1 MFSLSKISLANR
13 SVVALLTSIL
23 AVFGFISVGSL
34 KQELFPSLEF
44 PQAAIVTTYPGAAP
58 EVMDTQVSRVIEA
71 AVESVEGVTTTSSTS
86 QSSLS
91 TVRVTFDFG
100 ITSAKVTESL
110 NSALDSVRSTLPT
123 GSNARVISGG
133 LGTIPVLVLSV
144 AADSGDNT
152 EIAKLLPDIAPT
164 LFKKVPGV
172 KDVQIGG
179 IREYRVNMK
188 LNAALMARN
197 GITQQS
203 ITNALRTNG
212 FVIPA
217 GTLQDSEGQITV
229 QVGTPVESVA
239 ALKSLPVVGL
249 NPTQVLTL
257 GEIASVSYELAPI
270 ESISRVDGMPSLA
283 ISITKTQ
290 EGNTV
295 SISRGIKPLEE
306 ELATKLG
313 GNVTIKETFNQAPFV
328 EKSIND
334 LVKEG
339 LLGLT
344 FAILIILVFLRSWR
358 STLVTAISIPTS
370 LLVAFIGLAGF
381 GYSLNLFTLSAL
393 TIAIGRVVDD
403 SIVVIENINRH
414 LAYGEKKIEAIIN
427 SVKEVAGAITAA
439 TLTTVAVFLPIAVV
453 DGLVGQLF
461 RPFAL
466 TFALALVAS
475 LFVSLTIVPVI
486 AYWFL
491 KTPVV
496 EEGMTEA
503 QAKKFADKARKEE
516 EEHEKKSWLQRG
528 YIPVLTATQKR
539 PVITIVASGLV
550 LVFTFGLVPLLK
562 TNFIGNSGSTTF
574 SINQEVPLG
583 ASLEDKAVAAE
594 GVEKLLLDSGDTV
607 AVTTT
612 IGGTADSRVAF
623 GQSAGGI
630 QIQVSIKETVKGDA
644 FQAKMQELFDADPSL
659 GKVSFQSGQSFGSSG
674 TIDVTV
680 TAKTDEQLREGIEL
694 VQEALEGKIDNV
706 SPDVVTT
713 LSQKQRTLKVTV
725 DREAVTR
732 VGLSEIVV
740 SNLVSSTMSPQSVGT
755 INIDNKQTDIYIKS
769 ENVPDT
775 VAEVR
780 AIRIPTFAGSVP
792 LTDLAKVEL
801 VSVPTRITTKDGDRA
816 ATVSLTPNEDASLGA
831 ITMQVSEKVAD
842 LQDKMPAGAT
852 LLPLGGVSADQAE
865 SFGQLFLALLAAIAI
880 VYLIMVATFRS
891 LAQPLVLLVS
901 IPFAATGAFVA
912 LLATDTALGLPA
924 LIGMLLLVGIVV
936 TNAIVLIDLINQYR
950 LQGMPF
956 EEAII
961 NGARQRLRP
970 ILMTALATIGAL
982 SPLALG
988 FTGSGGFISQPLG
1001 IVVIGGLFSSTILTL
1016 VIVPVLYRLVE
1027 GRKERKAMKK
1037 AAKTSAKPE
1046 EKKPTAKKVATKA
1059 APKSKPAT
1067 KKPATKAAPKR
1078 KPSAKTA

>member
-1 MFSLSKISLANR
+1 MFRLSKLSLANR
-13 SVVALLTSIL
+13 SVVALLTAIL

-44 PQAAIVTTYPGAAP
+44 PQAAIVTTYPGASP
-58 EVMDTQVSRVIEA
+58 EVMDTQVSRVIEGS
-71 AVESVEGVTTTSSTS
+71 VETLEGVTTTSSTS

-100 ITSAKVTESL
+100 TTTAKVTESL
-110 NSALDSVRSTLPT
+110 NSALDSVKSTLPT
-123 GSNARVISGG
+123 GATARVISGG
-133 LGTIPVLVLSV
+133 LGTIPVMVLSV
-144 AADSGDNT
+144 ASNSGDNT
-152 EIAKLLPDIAPT
+152 EISKLLPDIAPT

-172 KDVQIGG
+172 KDVQVGG
-179 IREYRVNMK
+179 IREYRVNME
-188 LNAALMARN
+188 LNTRLMAAN
-197 GITQQS
+197 GISTQS
-203 ITNALRTNG
+203 ISTALKTNG
-212 FVIPA
+212 FVLPA
-217 GTLQDSEGQITV
+217 GTLQDKDGQITV
-229 QVGTPVESVA
+229 QVGTPVESIA
-239 ALKSLPVVGL
+239 ALKSLPLSASAVPGMPSL
-249 NPTQVLTL
+249 GRVLTI
-257 GEIASVSYELAPI
+257 GDVATVTYEPAPI
-270 ESISRVDGMPSLA
+270 ASISRVDGKPSLA

-290 EGNTV
+290 DGNTV
-295 SISRGIKPLEE
+295 SISKGIKPLEE

-313 GNVTIKETFNQAPFV
+313 GDVTIKETFNQAPFV
-328 EKSIND
+328 EKSISD

-370 LLVAFIGLAGF
+370 LLVAFIGLSGF

-414 LAYGEKKIEAIIN
+414 LAYGEKKVEAILN
-427 SVKEVAGAITAA
+427 SVREVAGAITAA

-453 DGLVGQLF
+453 GGLVGQLF

-496 EEGMTEA
+496 EAGMTEA
-503 QAKKFADKARKEE
+503 QAKKFAANARKEE
-516 EEHEKKSWLQRG
+516 EEHEKKSILQRI
-528 YIPVLTATQKR
+528 YIPVLTGTQKR
-539 PVITIVASGLV
+539 PVITLVASGLV
-550 LVFTFGLVPLLK
+550 LVFTFGLVPLIK
-562 TNFIGNSGSTTF
+562 TNFIGSSGSTTF
-574 SINQEVPLG
+574 SITQQVPLG
-583 ASLEDKAVAAE
+583 ASLEEKALAAE
-594 GVEKLLLDSGDTV
+594 GVEKILLDSGDTV

-612 IGGTADSRVAF
+612 IGGTGDSRVAF

-630 QIQVSIKETVKGDA
+630 QIQVSIDESVNGDV
-644 FQAKMQELFDADPSL
+644 FQAKMQKLFDAEKSL
-659 GKVSFQSGQSFGSSG
+659 GKVSFESGQSFGSSG

-680 TAKTDEQLREGIEL
+680 TAKTDEQLRAGIKK
-694 VQEALEGKIDNV
+694 VQDALEGKIDNV

-713 LSQKQRTLKVTV
+713 LSEKQRTLKVTV
-725 DREAVTR
+725 DRLAATR
-732 VGLSEIVV
+732 VGLSEIAVSTLV
-740 SNLVSSTMSPQSVGT
+740 SNAMSPQSVGT

-769 ENVPDT
+769 ENVPAT
-775 VAEVR
+775 IAEVK
-780 AIRIPTFAGSVP
+780 AIP
-792 LTDLAKVEL
+792 LSPFGQVRLGAIAKVEL
-801 VSVPTRITTKDGDRA
+801 VAVPTKITTKDGDRA
-816 ATVSLTPNEDASLGA
+816 ATVSLTPNKDASLGA
-831 ITMQVSEKVAD
+831 ITMQVAEKVDALTD
-842 LQDKMPAGAT
+842 NMPAGST
-852 LLPLGGVSADQAE
+852 LLPIGGVSADQAE
-865 SFGQLFLALLAAIAI
+865 SFSQLLLALLAAIAI

-912 LLATDTALGLPA
+912 LLVTNTALGLPA

-950 LQGMPF
+950 TQGMPF

-1001 IVVIGGLFSSTILTL
+1001 VVVIGGLFSSTILTL

-1027 GRKERKAMKK
+1027 GRKERKANKKIAK
-1037 AAKTSAKPE
+1037 AAKKPV
-1046 EKKPTAKKVATKA
+1046 AKKAVA
-1059 APKSKPAT
+1059 
-1067 KKPATKAAPKR
+1067 KAAPKR
-1078 KPSAKTA
+1078 KSTAKTA